1 MRTRS
6 TRGCARSRPN
16 STREICSTA
25 RRTSRRG
32 EPERG
37 VLGEHVP
44 AAGLAPFAVA
54 HRGLVVGA
62 DVIRAARDPHVL
74 RVPQGEGVDRAGGP
88 TPARAAMAIT
98 HAGRLARHGELDGA
112 AEAAALIG
120 LRIAHEDTGC
130 SHWLTRRTEHA
141 PRRRSAQ
148 ARLSVSKRS
157 TPTHG
162 AEAACSTAGSA
173 ASEIEA
179 SHAGGTAR
187 PPD

>member
-37 VLGEHVP
+37 VLGENVP

-54 HRGLVVGA
+54 HRALVVGA
-62 DVIRAARDPHVL
+62 DVVRAARDPHVL
-74 RVPQGEGVDRAGGP
+74 RIPQGEGVDRAGGP

-120 LRIAHEDTGC
+120 LRIAHEDTSRIMTLMLAGVQ
-130 SHWLTRRTEHA
+130 SAHA
-141 PRRRSAQ
+141 LLRASQ
-148 ARLSVSKRS
+148 ISDWDRLA
-157 TPTHG
+157 G
-162 AEAACSTAGSA
+162 ASLRLPV
-173 ASEIEA
+173 
-179 SHAGGTAR
+179 H
-187 PPD
+187 P